1 VRSKPLARA
10 SASMHNDPW
19 WPLSA
24 ICIFHAAGA
33 MLVSGAEIG
42 WMHPHAN
49 VASRIPPKP
58 VNVVVFVE
66 TVSTTRVVR
75 LSSRLKDEALL
86 ARCQEPPLH
95 FRRALPEQPLV
106 AGLA

>member
-1 VRSKPLARA
+1 MILGGLLAQ
-10 SASMHNDPW
+10 SVS
-19 WPLSA
+19 LLLQV
-24 ICIFHAAGA
+24 AGA
-33 MLVSGAEIG
+33 MFVSRAEIG